1 MKKFFYCIT
10 SLLLVLFAVSSCIE
24 DEEIETYPECSIR
37 RFSIADIKS
46 EIKAKTENGND
57 TSYYR
62 TIEGKNIY
70 FNIDQVNK
78 TIVSVDSLPY
88 WTDITR
94 IVPTIES
101 DGYVYYRY
109 DSDSLFVPLNSGTDS
124 IDFTMPVQFAV
135 VSTSGM
141 YTKKYV
147 AKINKS
153 INDVDSLIWREL
165 NTSDFVLNGPHKS
178 MALGNR
184 IYVFSENNGNA
195 TVTSSS
201 ELSKWL
207 SWRDVKEV
215 EAEGAAI
222 DYASIC
228 TFKDN
233 FYGLSKDGY
242 IFKSTGEDRGE
253 VWTKVSDKQFERL
266 LGGDGIY
273 LYASDGETI
282 MATKDVENWEADSNM
297 DMDMLPE
304 YPVTM
309 ISFNS
314 RTNSNLHTTVMG
326 GLSVNNSDNAVV
338 WYKISS
344 DDPTSNQHWQYM
356 QITEENSNG
365 CPRLENINFIRYD
378 NCLWAM
384 GGKNLSDDAS
394 VPYECFYRSY
404 DNGLTWR
411 KVNEKVALPQNFVGS
426 DLPASI
432 VVYGKE
438 LVLLQS
444 GGHLWSGEISSA
456 VE

>member
-10 SLLLVLFAVSSCIE
+10 SLLLMLFAVSSCIE

-109 DSDSLFVPLNSGTDS
+109 DSDSLFIPLNSGTDS

-201 ELSKWL
+201 ELSK
-207 SWRDVKEV
+207 
-215 EAEGAAI
+215 
-222 DYASIC
+222 
-228 TFKDN
+228 
-233 FYGLSKDGY
+233 
-242 IFKSTGEDRGE
+242 
-253 VWTKVSDKQFERL
+253 
-266 LGGDGIY
+266 
-273 LYASDGETI
+273 
-282 MATKDVENWEADSNM
+282 
-297 DMDMLPE
+297 
-304 YPVTM
+304 
-309 ISFNS
+309 
-314 RTNSNLHTTVMG
+314 
-326 GLSVNNSDNAVV
+326 
-338 WYKISS
+338 
-344 DDPTSNQHWQYM
+344 
-356 QITEENSNG
+356 
-365 CPRLENINFIRYD
+365 
-378 NCLWAM
+378 
-384 GGKNLSDDAS
+384 
-394 VPYECFYRSY
+394 
-404 DNGLTWR
+404 
-411 KVNEKVALPQNFVGS
+411 
-426 DLPASI
+426 
-432 VVYGKE
+432 
-438 LVLLQS
+438 
-444 GGHLWSGEISSA
+444 
-456 VE
+456 